1 MHIGKQVSSEP
12 QKHRSYTPPKAVM
25 LRCFGQLDSLQTNGD
40 MLRSAIRAVGLA
52 THMPERDAKGATFT
66 PILRTQFIR
75 FAYRNIAVLL
85 LGLDPRKSRKI
96 SAKKEEANT
105 ALFERFPFI
114 YAAIGNASAKLPQML
129 RLFRGSAVYMNGVM
143 DTHSPTRE
151 STGWSVHT
159 HA

>member
-1 MHIGKQVSSEP
+1 MHVHTPSLALSIAPFIYHIPLLLPMHIGKQVSSEP

-25 LRCFGQLDSLQTNGD
+25 LQCFGQLDSLQTNGD

-52 THMPERDAKGATFT
+52 TNRPERDAKGATFT

-129 RLFRGSAVYMNGVM
+129 RLFRG
-143 DTHSPTRE
+143 
-151 STGWSVHT
+151 
-159 HA
+159 